1 MRLAAA
7 CMGLWL
13 SCLPA
18 AAVQDGPQVRMVAEF
33 DEV

>member
-1 MRLAAA
+1 MRIAT
-7 CMGLWL
+7 GLLGVWL